1 VIAIGL
7 YLLDEAKAG
16 HHLFQTAIQIGIRGY
31 GGSTGQN
38 NIDEA
43 LESYI
48 NPLLEHIAKEL
59 ESSGERVMI
68 EDVVRLRFDILGND
82 FQQAFPTTSALL
94 QKTANYCAQPE
105 EQGAWFHVATSC
117 RELLQAFVGELVAQ
131 GIVVASPELK
141 QGDAKGILKQ
151 LIKQKVSS
159 GETIVDLVQA
169 VWVYVSVNVHRQ
181 SATKQDA
188 LRAYMWTGLLMSEV
202 WLLVQPQLKGR

>member
-16 HHLFQTAIQIGIRGY
+16 HHLFQTAIQTGIRGY
-31 GGSTGQN
+31 GGSNGQN
-38 NIDEA
+38 NIEEA

-48 NPLLEHIAKEL
+48 NPLLDHVVKEL

-68 EDVVRLRFDILGND
+68 EDVIQLRFGILGND
-82 FQQAFPTTSALL
+82 FGEIFPATSALL
-94 QKTANYCAQPE
+94 QKTATYCAQPE
-105 EQGAWFHVATSC
+105 EQGSWFHIATSC

-131 GIVVASPELK
+131 GAVVPAPELK

-151 LIKQKVSS
+151 LIKQKPASS
-159 GETIVDLVQA
+159 ETLIDLVQA
-169 VWVYVSVNVHRQ
+169 IWVYVSANVHRQ

-188 LRAYMWTGLLMSEV
+188 LRAYLWTGLLMSEV
-202 WLLVQPQLKGR
+202 WLLVQAQLKVP